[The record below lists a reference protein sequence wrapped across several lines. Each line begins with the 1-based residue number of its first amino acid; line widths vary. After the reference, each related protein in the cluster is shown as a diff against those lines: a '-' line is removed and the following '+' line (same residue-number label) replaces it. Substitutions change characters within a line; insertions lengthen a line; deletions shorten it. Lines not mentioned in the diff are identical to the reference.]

1 MKTSFLT
8 LTSVALL
15 LGLPS
20 FQYAL
25 AAPQRHAGEITGVVL
40 GPDDKPV
47 PDATV
52 TYQSS
57 AGVAPHAVHADAH
70 GRFTITHL
78 RTDNY
83 DLRASGLGVFSDW
96 EKNVAVKSGY
106 TKNVTLHLIYANEVP
121 KAYAKKS
128 KQ

>member
-1 MKTSFLT
+1 M
-8 LTSVALL
+8 
-15 LGLPS
+15 
-20 FQYAL
+20 
-25 AAPQRHAGEITGVVL
+25 
-40 GPDDKPV
+40 
-47 PDATV
+47 PDATI

-70 GRFTITHL
+70 GRFVITHL

-106 TKNVTLHLIYANEVP
+106 TKSVTLRLIYANEVP